1 MLDLLLVCVGKMNR
15 LSFCFWLY
23 IPQTRNAKM
32 TLIVT
37 DREAANKEK

>member
-1 MLDLLLVCVGKMNR
+1 MLDLLLVCFGKMNR